1 MSTPPLARR
10 ACAAAILAGGRATR
24 LHGVDKGGLTIDGR
38 TIRDRQLDA
47 LAGLVDDIFLIGG
60 TDADP
65 GDLPANPLSEPLGD
79 PRRVPRVPDLVTG
92 HGPLGGIQAALHRT
106 SAAECTL
113 IVACDL
119 PFLSRPFLAFLLDR
133 ALAPGAA
140 DVVVPR
146 SGDRLHPL
154 CATYNRRVRETVD
167 RRVASGAL
175 AVQALFDDVR
185 VDVVE
190 PEVVATFDPE
200 GVMFWNVNTP
210 DEYERACV
218 RARGHGVMR
227 RIVPQRSDRVKP

>member
-1 MSTPPLARR
+1 MSTPIFARR

-24 LHGVDKGGLTIDGR
+24 LHGLDKGGLTIRGR

-47 LAGLVDDIFLIGG
+47 LAGLVDDVFLIGG
-60 TDADP
+60 TAADA
-65 GDLPANPLSEPLGD
+65 GD
-79 PRRVPRVPDLVTG
+79 PPGVRRVPDLAAG
-92 HGPLGGIQAALHRT
+92 RGPLGGIQAALHHA
-106 SAAECTL
+106 SAAACTL

-133 ALAPGAA
+133 ALADDAA

-146 SGDRLHPL
+146 HGDRLHPL
-154 CATYNRRVRETVD
+154 CATYNRRVREAVD

-175 AVQALFDDVR
+175 AVQALFDEVR

-210 DEYERACV
+210 DEYERACA
-218 RARGHGVMR
+218 RAAMA
-227 RIVPQRSDRVKP
+227 

>member
-10 ACAAAILAGGRATR
+10 TCAAAILAGGRATR
-24 LHGVDKGGLTIDGR
+24 LHGADKGGLTIGGR
-38 TIRDRQLDA
+38 TIRERQLDA
-47 LAGLVDDIFLIGG
+47 LTGLVDEIFLVGG
-60 TDADP
+60 S
-65 GDLPANPLSEPLGD
+65 GPASGD
-79 PRRVPRVPDLVTG
+79 PPGVARVPDLAAG
-92 HGPLGGIQAALHRT
+92 QGPLGGIQAALHRAGE
-106 SAAECTL
+106 AACTL

-133 ALAPGAA
+133 ARAAGAA

-154 CATYNRRVRETVD
+154 CATYNRRVREAVD
-167 RRVASGAL
+167 RRVESGTL
-175 AVQALFDDVR
+175 AVRALFDEVR

-210 DEYERACV
+210 DEYERACA
-218 RARGHGVMR
+218 RAAMA
-227 RIVPQRSDRVKP
+227 

>member
-1 MSTPPLARR
+1 MPTTPSARR

-24 LHGVDKGGLTIDGR
+24 LHGADKGRLVIGGR

-47 LAGLVDDIFLIGG
+47 LSGLTDDLFLVGGAGAGPDD
-60 TDADP
+60 
-65 GDLPANPLSEPLGD
+65 PAGIPH
-79 PRRVPRVPDLVTG
+79 VPDLAAAR
-92 HGPLGGIQAALHRT
+92 GPLGGIQTALHRAGD
-106 SAAECTL
+106 AACTL

-119 PFLSRPFLAFLLDR
+119 PFVSRPFLAFLLAR
-133 ALAPGAA
+133 ALEADAA

-154 CATYNRRVRETVD
+154 CATYNRRVREAVD

-175 AVQALFDDVR
+175 AVQALFDEVR
-185 VDVVE
+185 VDVVG

-210 DEYERACV
+210 DEYERACA
-218 RARGHGVMR
+218 RAAMA
-227 RIVPQRSDRVKP
+227 